1 MSYFA
6 FEAEESSYED
16 EELEKELE
24 ARVSAF
30 VISDLEDDSDDE
42 SVDDDFSSCDEDKK
56 SKNDE
61 FDFSKQLVELSSYS
75 NLTSVFF
82 EDFNPKSLEKNS
94 IEIKE
99 DKPAILAEEIA
110 LESARKSPNPPVL
123 DFLPDEKR
131 VFSNTDKIQFEIDAE
146 KKKNE
151 REKAEN
157 EENAA
162 LKIQKAYRG
171 FIVRKS
177 KTGRMLRAHLE
188 SKKKIL
194 FVEKAQEFEFEERRR
209 VAEEIKRENQKL
221 LAEKTEREIHLK
233 RLIFA
238 QKATN

>member
-30 VISDLEDDSDDE
+30 VISDLENDSDDE
-42 SVDDDFSSCDEDKK
+42 SVDDDLSCCDEDKK
-56 SKNDE
+56 SKNEE

-82 EDFNPKSLEKNS
+82 EDFNPKALEKNS

-99 DKPAILAEEIA
+99 DKPVILAEEIA
-110 LESARKSPNPPVL
+110 LESARKSPIPPVL
-123 DFLPDEKR
+123 AFLPEEN

-194 FVEKAQEFEFEERRR
+194 FVEKAQQFEFEERRR
-209 VAEEIKRENQKL
+209 VAEEIKKENQKL
-221 LAEKTEREIHLK
+221 LAEKTEREINLK